1 MGKSSK
7 MPQHHDDRMPR
18 VPQSAGSSLT
28 PLRPFVQPRN
38 LVRCDC
44 EEFRKTKPRSAEQP
58 EWEESGPGSVL
69 VPVWV
74 EGPPLSSAGVQDFCA
89 PAGHAWWCSVPAVPP
104 RPEEVCGARVRS
116 GGHSGRQV
124 EAARREEAQSPG
136 RSRVGHSA
144 RLLAVPPPA
153 KDESPAGSSGPG
165 KVVPP
170 FENKEFCVEN
180 NRIFTEKLQLG
191 SFWRARIALSSHC
204 DL

>member
-74 EGPPLSSAGVQDFCA
+74 EGPPLST
-89 PAGHAWWCSVPAVPP
+89 PAQYPP
-104 RPEEVCGARVRS
+104 ERGLHRS
-116 GGHSGRQV
+116 G
-124 EAARREEAQSPG
+124 RRSSP
-136 RSRVGHSA
+136 
-144 RLLAVPPPA
+144 
-153 KDESPAGSSGPG
+153 
-165 KVVPP
+165 
-170 FENKEFCVEN
+170 
-180 NRIFTEKLQLG
+180 T
-191 SFWRARIALSSHC
+191 SSHC
-204 DL
+204 GSF